1 MHGGTSRIRPSP
13 FRREP
18 GCPRLA
24 SLRRQARMP
33 ARKPRGGASELSGA
47 GTTLLL
53 GTESG
58 RLRRGRH
65 SCSERFPP
73 EDEAK
78 DLIAEDAV
86 LLREGLVHLLQRF
99 GPRSSPRWAT
109 ALPARSR
116 PGTPA
121 GPGDHRRPYATRT
134 DGRGPADGPAN
145 SSPSNRNWRSS
156 SSAST
161 SSRPSPLT
169 PGRPPRQ
176 RRNGL
181 PPQGT
186 HRRRRGVHRRRHPRR
201 RRSHG
206 RRPPSRTPVAHPPP
220 RRHRGRSRQPR
231 REHPPDARAPP
242 GGPRRPPSGP
252 GGTGLSALSGDAT
265 FRPSRPER
273 AGDRR

>member
-33 ARKPRGGASELSGA
+33 ARKPLGGASELSGA

-86 LLREGLVHLLQRF
+86 LLREDLVHLLQRF

-134 DGRGPADGPAN
+134 DGRVACGRPRQLQPEQPELAVLVLSQYVEQTFAPNSWTTTAAASKRATSSRN
-145 SSPSNRNWRSS
+145 ASATSRSSPTPSPASPREPRSSTPKSYASCSPTAASSSRPQSPTTSRASSRSS
-156 SSAST
+156 SS
-161 SSRPSPLT
+161 
-169 PGRPPRQ
+169 
-176 RRNGL
+176 
-181 PPQGT
+181 
-186 HRRRRGVHRRRHPRR
+186 
-201 RRSHG
+201 
-206 RRPPSRTPVAHPPP
+206 
-220 RRHRGRSRQPR
+220 
-231 REHPPDARAPP
+231 
-242 GGPRRPPSGP
+242 PRRPPTTTVGSRRYWP
-252 GGTGLSALSGDAT
+252 VCVVGGRHVQTFSA
-265 FRPSRPER
+265 
-273 AGDRR
+273 